1 MTPTQRQTNN
11 KEQKSSW
18 NVWVMLLIGLIGVAT
33 SQVDRL
39 FGQGQSAG
47 ALETTVKAVC
57 DEVKRIDES
66 GSKRVGLIDS
76 RVGVL
81 EEIATRNKADIA
93 AQNAKLDKIIE
104 LLTTRPK

>member
-1 MTPTQRQTNN
+1 M
-11 KEQKSSW
+11 
-18 NVWVMLLIGLIGVAT
+18 VAVGLIGVAT

-39 FGQGQSAG
+39 LGEGMATGSLA
-47 ALETTVKAVC
+47 TTVKTVC
-57 DEVKRIDES
+57 DEIKRIDES
-66 GSKRVGLIDS
+66 GSKRVGLIDT

-104 LLTTRPK
+104 LLTNR